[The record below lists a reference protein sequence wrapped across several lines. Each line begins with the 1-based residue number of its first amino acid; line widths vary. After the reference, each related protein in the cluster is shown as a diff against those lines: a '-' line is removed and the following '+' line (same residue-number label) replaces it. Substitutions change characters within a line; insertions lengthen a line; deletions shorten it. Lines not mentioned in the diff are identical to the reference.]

1 MAKKTRKQNL
11 DPIVITPKMVK
22 DAKAQYPEL
31 FPGTQ
36 EHGDFLDEL
45 SGFLESVM
53 CPPKRKTK

>member
-36 EHGDFLDEL
+36 EHDQYIKQMHQFMDM
-45 SGFLESVM
+45 F
-53 CPPKRKTK
+53 KRFEGIK